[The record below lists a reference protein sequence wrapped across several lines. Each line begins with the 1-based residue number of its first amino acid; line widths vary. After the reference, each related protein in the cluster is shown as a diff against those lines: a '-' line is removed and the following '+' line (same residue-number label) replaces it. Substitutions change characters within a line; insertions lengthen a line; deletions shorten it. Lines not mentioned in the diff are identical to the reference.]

1 MSDLPRSCLYD
12 MWPGRAS
19 ADDAMA
25 IVMLFN
31 SPEVEIIGI
40 TTVFGNVP
48 TKIATQNA
56 LHLVKPM
63 V

>member
-1 MSDLPRSCLYD
+1 

-56 LHLVKPM
+56 LHLVRPM